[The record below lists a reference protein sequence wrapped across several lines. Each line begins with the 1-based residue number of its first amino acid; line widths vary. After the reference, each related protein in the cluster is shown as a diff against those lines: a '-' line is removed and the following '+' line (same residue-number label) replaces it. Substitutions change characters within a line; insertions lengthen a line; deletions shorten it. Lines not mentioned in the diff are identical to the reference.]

1 MPTISL
7 HGVTKAYRDRER
19 GHVPALDG
27 LDLVLPGA
35 AVTVLTGPAGCG
47 TTAVLRVIAGLD
59 PIDAGQV
66 RFDDTDMTAVPTHE
80 RDIALVTA
88 ESPLYPGLTVRA
100 QLAEALQFRTPD
112 RADAGERVLAE
123 ARALGLEPV
132 LDRSPHQL
140 AAGARQRLAL
150 GRALVRS
157 PSVVLLDDP
166 LNALDAGER
175 ARLRADLTRLWGHLG
190 ATVVYVTRDM
200 TEAMAI
206 ADQIAFLDAGRLV
219 QMDTPEVCYHRP
231 ATAVV
236 ASLVGGRISRLIDA
250 EVRPEGLRIGAV
262 DMPLGAGQQRAI
274 GNRHRVLVDVRAT
287 NVRAGPDAGPSD
299 GVPIAVTV
307 ERIGGAGPVW
317 DLEVALEPGGP
328 SAPRLLAQVPP
339 ATPLRP
345 GDAMIVRLDVGACSM
360 FDVDDGR
367 ALHHG
372 RVHGPA

>member
-7 HGVTKAYRDRER
+7 HGITKAYRDRER
-19 GHVPALDG
+19 GHVQVLDG
-27 LDLVLPGA
+27 LDLVLPDA
-35 AVTVLTGPAGCG
+35 ALTVLTGPAGCG

-59 PIDAGQV
+59 RVDAGEV
-66 RFDDTDMTAVPTHE
+66 HFDETDVTAVPTHE

-88 ESPLYPGLTVRA
+88 ESPLYPRLTVRA
-100 QLAEALQFRTPD
+100 QLAEALRYRTPD

-123 ARALGLEPV
+123 ARALGLESV
-132 LDRSPHQL
+132 LDRPPRRL

-157 PSVVLLDDP
+157 PSVVLLDDA
-166 LNALDAGER
+166 LNALDTRER
-175 ARLRADLTRLWGHLG
+175 ARLRADLARLWDHSG
-190 ATVVYVTRDM
+190 ATIVYVTRDM

-206 ADQIAFLDAGRLV
+206 ADHIAFLDAGRLV

-236 ASLVGGRISRLIDA
+236 AGLVGGRLSRLIDA
-250 EVRPEGLRIGAV
+250 EVKAGRLRMGAV
-262 DMPLGAGQQRAI
+262 DMLLGAGQQRAI
-274 GNRHRVLVDVRAT
+274 GDRHRVLLEVRASD
-287 NVRAGPDAGPSD
+287 VCAGPEAGPPD

-307 ERIGGAGPVW
+307 ERVGGAGPVW
-317 DLEVALEPGGP
+317 DLQVVLEPGGP
-328 SAPRLLAQVPP
+328 NAPRLLAQVPP

-345 GDAMIVRLDVGACSM
+345 GDATIVRLDIGACSM
-360 FDVDDGR
+360 FDVDDGQ